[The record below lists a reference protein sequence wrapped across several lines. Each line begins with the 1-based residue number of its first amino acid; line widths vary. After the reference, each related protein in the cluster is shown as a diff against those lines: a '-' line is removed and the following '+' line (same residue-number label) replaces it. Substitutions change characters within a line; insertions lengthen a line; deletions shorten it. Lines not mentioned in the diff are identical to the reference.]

1 MNIEYELEKD
11 DITLYDLTIS
21 IPLPAGSYP
30 TVGSSPTGEWAL
42 NTTTH
47 SLDWTVPI
55 VSAQDDSRSAN
66 LEFTVGGDDASAF
79 YPVLVSFIGVGSVAG
94 ISVGLSTMVSVADT
108 YTHFSKVANVA
119 LVETQSDVS
128 FSEEARVVVDSFTVV
143 RE

>member
-94 ISVGLSTMVSVADT
+94 ISVGLGIMVLVADT
-108 YTHFSKVANVA
+108 QYLCFAGGKCRSGGESIRRLVLRGSKGGC
-119 LVETQSDVS
+119 
-128 FSEEARVVVDSFTVV
+128 R
-143 RE
+143 